1 MFYLDH
7 DPPHFHA
14 EYHDRAGV
22 FDLRGRMLAGSIG
35 SRNALRLIEQ
45 WAAVHRL
52 ELELNWQRL
61 RAGRPVEKIEPLE

>member
-1 MFYLDH
+1 
-7 DPPHFHA
+7 
-14 EYHDRAGV
+14 
-22 FDLRGRMLAGSIG
+22 MLAGSIG